1 MNIDESVQTIP
12 IHDGEWDLTT
22 LGTDIGWLTTTGA
35 RPGEAWAMVFI
46 GHITVSAKEH
56 GAFAYLQKIQK
67 DAEVIYAAAGIRYVY
82 QVENISRAGAN
93 EVNRLYLADGKSL
106 LLITCTDWDE
116 TQRVYA
122 NRLVV
127 QARLK
132 E

>member
-1 MNIDESVQTIP
+1 LNIDEPVQTIP

-22 LGTDIGWLTTTGA
+22 LGTGVGWLTTTGA
-35 RPGEAWAMVFI
+35 RPGDAWAMAFI

-67 DAEVIYAAAGIRYVY
+67 DAEVIYQLAGNNYIYYV
-82 QVENISRAGAN
+82 ESISRAGPN
-93 EVNRLYLADGKSL
+93 DVNRLYLADGKSL

-122 NRLVV
+122 SRLVV

>member
-1 MNIDESVQTIP
+1 
-12 IHDGEWDLTT
+12 
-22 LGTDIGWLTTTGA
+22 
-35 RPGEAWAMVFI
+35 MVFI